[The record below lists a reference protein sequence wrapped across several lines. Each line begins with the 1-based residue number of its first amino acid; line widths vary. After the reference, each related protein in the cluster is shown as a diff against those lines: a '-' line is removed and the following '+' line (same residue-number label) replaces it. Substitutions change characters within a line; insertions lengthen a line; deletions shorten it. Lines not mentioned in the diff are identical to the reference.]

1 MIDYR
6 NFKAPNCEKEK
17 DMVLRLLGETFGE
30 QEEVLERKQ
39 LSGSESD
46 YNDDY
51 LFTAWED
58 GKLLGNIHLTVNK
71 KNKAF
76 GCLGGL
82 VTVPES
88 RGKGVAT
95 KLFADAC
102 EMFDNLG
109 GKLLLLGTGNLMA
122 ARMYE
127 KFGFKFISG
136 TAIMYRAKDSS
147 LFDFCKNIY
156 SEKEYEIREMDDGCR
171 VPIIPLIAE
180 RGRDI
185 LMDANANLIN
195 NLYATQISCTGLYPR
210 FLKIKENGKVLV
222 AKLKNQAVSAILTEK
237 INGEIHNI
245 DLFAY
250 PGYENVLP
258 ELLQK
263 VISSGLKYSAIICK
277 KDTAKLEL
285 FEKFGFERKGEYDYE
300 FNNLHMPCYYL
311 ELCKEGR

>member
-6 NFKAPNCEKEK
+6 NFKAPNCDKEIQEI
-17 DMVLRLLGETFGE
+17 LRLLGDTFGR
-30 QEEVLERKQ
+30 QEEDLERKQ

-58 GKLLGNIHLTVNK
+58 GKLLGNLHLTINT

-76 GCLGGL
+76 GVLGGL

-95 KLFADAC
+95 KLFGDAC
-102 EMFDNLG
+102 EKFDSLG
-109 GKLLLLGTGNLMA
+109 GGLLFLGTGNLMA

-136 TAIMYRAKDSS
+136 TVIMARAKGSS
-147 LFDFCKNIY
+147 LFDMCKNIY
-156 SEKEYEIREMDDGCR
+156 CEKEFDLVKMDDGCR
-171 VPIIPLIAE
+171 IPIIPLIAE

-185 LMDANANLIN
+185 LMDANANIIN

-210 FLKIKENGKVLV
+210 FLKIKEKGNVWV
-222 AKLKNQAVSAILTEK
+222 AKLNNQGICAILTEK
-237 INGEIHNI
+237 IDGDIHNL
-245 DLFAY
+245 DCFAY
-250 PGYENVLP
+250 SGYEEILP
-258 ELLQK
+258 KMLEK
-263 VISSGLKYSAIICK
+263 TINSGTKYSAIICK
-277 KDTAKLEL
+277 KDLDKLKV
-285 FEKFGFERKGEYDYE
+285 FKSFGFVENGEYDYE
-300 FNNLHMPCYYL
+300 FNNIHIPCFRL
-311 ELCKEGR
+311 QTS